1 MERNLLRM
9 KEEVRSMKRE
19 NSFPWQV
26 NPDRGHQKNQKN
38 DVAELGLTELGD
50 IVGQTT
56 ETCPRD

>member
-1 MERNLLRM
+1 MRM